1 MLNRRTFLRSTSL
14 ALGTCGLARYGMVE
28 GWAGAAPAVKE
39 ADLTAADLPVGSA
52 PKPVPFPH
60 FPDRL
65 HAFVWRNWQLVPA
78 RRMAEVVGA
87 SAGDIV
93 RLGRSMGL
101 AGPPRI
107 TVEQQRRAALSII
120 KRNWHLLSYEQLLQ
134 LLGWPAADMAFSLRE
149 DDFLFVK
156 LGNLK
161 PQCEPLRYVAPD
173 ARTQARAREIAGILR
188 AEFPA
193 GVGEPEQPL
202 FEFVKE
208 LSRPPQAA
216 REAQLGGASGVRPSP
231 GAATAL
237 SRGVSERSGVL
248 HGMEVAA
255 PGDGRTP
262 AQSPLVTPASDT
274 PAGASAFSPRYCYSY
289 FALYGDPLLDP
300 TLDPYPD
307 GYLARLAAS
316 GVDGVWLQA
325 VLTRLAPFP
334 WDAAQSKDHQ
344 TRLKN
349 LRLLVERARR
359 HGVRVYLYLN
369 EPRACPVR
377 FFATRPNLK
386 GVAEGDFAALCTSV
400 PEVREYLS
408 AAVESICRAVP
419 GLGGFFTIS
428 GSENLSNCWSHGNG
442 KACPRCGKR
451 PPAEVIAEVN
461 RTFYEGIRRAGNGQT
476 LIVWDWGWHDD
487 WVESIIAQL
496 PREARFMGVSEWGM
510 PINRGGVA
518 TAVGEYS
525 ISTIGPGERARHNWE
540 FARAKG
546 LRTVAK
552 VQCGC
557 TWELS
562 AVPYIPALANV
573 ARHAANLRRLG
584 VNGLMLGWTLGGYP
598 SPNLE
603 VVAELGA
610 VSANGATPDPDSA
623 MARVAQRRFGADL
636 APQVVGAWREYSEA
650 FSEFPFHGSL
660 VYSAPMQVGPA
671 NPLWSEPTGY
681 HASMVGFPY
690 DDLDAWR
697 AVYPPEV
704 FIGQFEK
711 VATGFEHAHANMAAA
726 FQTCRSKLTAEQRTT
741 ALQELNVGEA
751 AAIHF
756 RSVANQARFVM
767 ERRRLKEAKSPADVQ
782 SACGELER
790 LLRAEIESARR
801 LHAVQSRDSRIGFEA
816 SNQYYYVPVD
826 LAEKVINCQ
835 DLLTRWLPAERSRRG

>member
-1 MLNRRTFLRSTSL
+1 
-14 ALGTCGLARYGMVE
+14 
-28 GWAGAAPAVKE
+28 
-39 ADLTAADLPVGSA
+39 
-52 PKPVPFPH
+52 
-60 FPDRL
+60 
-65 HAFVWRNWQLVPA
+65 VWRNWQLVPA
-78 RRMAEVVGA
+78 RRMAGVVGA

-101 AGPPRI
+101 TGPPRI

-120 KRNWHLLSYEQLLQ
+120 RRNWHLLSYEQLLR
-134 LLGWPAADMAFSLRE
+134 LLGWTPEEMAFTLRE

-161 PQCEPLRYVAPD
+161 PQCEPLHYHPPD
-173 ARTQARAREIAGILR
+173 AQAHERARAIAGILR
-188 AEFPA
+188 VEFPA
-193 GVGEPEQPL
+193 GVGVPEQPL

-208 LSRPPQAA
+208 LSRPP
-216 REAQLGGASGVRPSP
+216 
-231 GAATAL
+231 TAVVN
-237 SRGVSERSGVL
+237 R
-248 HGMEVAA
+248 
-255 PGDGRTP
+255 
-262 AQSPLVTPASDT
+262 
-274 PAGASAFSPRYCYSY
+274 PAGASTFSPRFCYSY

-300 TLDPYPD
+300 ALDPYPD
-307 GYLARLAAS
+307 GYLARLAAA

-334 WDAAQSKDHQ
+334 WDARQSEGYE

-369 EPRACPVR
+369 EPRTRPVS
-377 FFATRPNLK
+377 FFSTRPNLK
-386 GVAEGDFAALCTSV
+386 GVVEGEFVALCTSA
-400 PEVREYLS
+400 PEVREYLAS
-408 AAVESICRAVP
+408 AVESICRAVP
-419 GLGGFFTIS
+419 GLGGFFTIT
-428 GSENLSNCWSHGNG
+428 GSENLTNCWSHGNG
-442 KACPRCGKR
+442 KACLRCGER
-451 PPAEVIAEVN
+451 PPAEVIAELN
-461 RTFYEGIRRAGNGQT
+461 GTFYEGIRRAGNGQT

-496 PREARFMGVSEWGM
+496 PREAQFMSVSEWGM
-510 PINRGGVA
+510 PINRGAVA

-525 ISTIGPGERARHNWE
+525 ISTIGPGERARHYWE
-540 FARAKG
+540 VARARD

-552 VQCGC
+552 IQCAN

-603 VVAELGA
+603 VVAEIGTP
-610 VSANGATPDPDSA
+610 SQDGATPDPESA
-623 MARVAQRRFGADL
+623 MRRVAERRFGKVL
-636 APQVVGAWREYSEA
+636 ASQVVGAWHEYSAA

-671 NPLWSEPTGY
+671 NTLWGEPTGY

-690 DDLDAWR
+690 DDLNAWR
-697 AVYPPEV
+697 AVYPAEV

-726 FQTCRSKLTAEQRTT
+726 FQACRAQLTVEQRAM
-741 ALQELNVGEA
+741 ALLELSVGEA

-756 RSVANQARFVM
+756 YSVANQARFVM
-767 ERRRLKEAKSPADVQ
+767 ARRRLKEAKSPADAQ
-782 SACGELER
+782 STREELER
-790 LLRAEIESARR
+790 LLRAEIQSAQR
-801 LHAVQSRDSRIGFEA
+801 LHAIQSRDSRIGFEA

-826 LAEKVINCQ
+826 LAEKVINCH
-835 DLLTRWLPAERSRRG
+835 DLLTRWLPQA

>member
-1 MLNRRTFLRSTSL
+1 MAGTLNRRIFLKSGFL
-14 ALGTCGLARYGMVE
+14 ALGGCGLTRLGLME
-28 GWAGAAPAVKE
+28 GWAGAAPARNE
-39 ADLTAADLPVGSA
+39 ARLTAADLPRGSA
-52 PKPVPFPH
+52 PKPVPLPH

-65 HAFVWRNWQLVPA
+65 HAFVWRNWQLLPA

-87 SAGDIV
+87 SAGDMI

-107 TVEQQRRAALSII
+107 TVKQQRRAALTIV

-134 LLGWPAADMAFSLRE
+134 LLGWTAEEMAFTLRE

-161 PQCEPLRYVAPD
+161 PQCERLVYRPPD
-173 ARTQARAREIAGILR
+173 TRALARARDIARVLR
-188 AEFPA
+188 AEFPE
-193 GVGEPEQPL
+193 GVGQPEQPL

-208 LSRPPQAA
+208 LSRPPKS
-216 REAQLGGASGVRPSP
+216 GG
-231 GAATAL
+231 
-237 SRGVSERSGVL
+237 SRL
-248 HGMEVAA
+248 
-255 PGDGRTP
+255 
-262 AQSPLVTPASDT
+262 
-274 PAGASAFSPRYCYSY
+274 AGASAFSPRFCYSY

-300 TLDPYPD
+300 ALDPYPD
-307 GYLARLAAS
+307 GYLARLSAS

-334 WDAAQSKDHQ
+334 WDAHQSLHYE

-349 LRLLVERARR
+349 LRRLVERAQR
-359 HGVRVYLYLN
+359 HGVGVYLYLN
-369 EPRACPVR
+369 EPRACSVS

-386 GVAEGDFAALCTSV
+386 GVQEGDFAALCTSV
-400 PEVREYLS
+400 PEVREYLAS
-408 AAVESICRAVP
+408 AVESICRAVP
-419 GLGGFFTIS
+419 GLGGYFTIT
-428 GSENLSNCWSHGNG
+428 GSENLTNCWAHGG
-442 KACPRCGKR
+442 GGACPRCGKR
-451 PPAEVIAEVN
+451 APAEVISELN
-461 RTFYEGIRRAGNGQT
+461 GSFYEGIRRAGKGQT

-487 WVESIIAQL
+487 WVESIIPRL
-496 PREARFMGVSEWGM
+496 PREAQFMSVSEWGM
-510 PINRGGVA
+510 PIQRGGVT

-525 ISTIGPGERARHNWE
+525 ISTIGPGDRARRYWE
-540 FARAKG
+540 AARARG

-552 VQCGC
+552 IQCGN

-562 AVPYIPALANV
+562 A
-573 ARHAANLRRLG
+573 ARHAANLRSRG

-598 SPNLE
+598 SPNFE

-610 VSANGATPDPDSA
+610 ASADGAAPDPDNA
-623 MARVAQRRFGADL
+623 LARVAERRFGKEL
-636 APQVVGAWREYSEA
+636 APGVVRAWREYSAA

-671 NPLWSEPTGY
+671 NLLWGEPTGY
-681 HASMVGFPY
+681 RASMVGFPY
-690 DDLDAWR
+690 DDLDGWR

-711 VATGFEHAHANMAAA
+711 VATGFEHAHANIATA
-726 FQTCRSKLTAEQRTT
+726 FKACRTKLTAEQRAT
-741 ALQELNVGEA
+741 AVQELNVGEA

-767 ERRRLKEAKSPADVQ
+767 ARRRLKETKSQESVQPAC
-782 SACGELER
+782 AELER
-790 LLRAEIESARR
+790 LLRTEIELAVR

-835 DLLTRWLPAERSRRG
+835 DLLARWLPAQRRGA